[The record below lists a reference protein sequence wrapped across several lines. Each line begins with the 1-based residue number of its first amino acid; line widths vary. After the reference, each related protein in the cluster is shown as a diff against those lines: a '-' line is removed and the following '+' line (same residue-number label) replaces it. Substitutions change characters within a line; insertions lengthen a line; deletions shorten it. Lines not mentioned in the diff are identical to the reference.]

1 MRPESSN
8 RPLSTYAAGVTHAPP
23 LVLLVDDEPVV
34 LRMLEVNLRI
44 GGFEVRTAGSGR
56 DALVSA
62 EAEAPDAVVLD
73 LGLPD
78 LNGWD
83 VLDRLRAID
92 GFGETPVIVLSGLD
106 RDAVGERG
114 YAAVVYAFLTKPV
127 EPADLVE
134 TLRRAVSRTDA

>member
-1 MRPESSN
+1 
-8 RPLSTYAAGVTHAPP
+8 
-23 LVLLVDDEPVV
+23 VLLVDDEPVV

-56 DALVSA
+56 DALRSA
-62 EAEAPDAVVLD
+62 ESEPPDAVVLD

-78 LNGWD
+78 LDGWD
-83 VLDRLRAID
+83 VLDRLRVID
-92 GFGETPVIVLSGLD
+92 GLADAPVIVLSGLD

-114 YAAVVYAFLTKPV
+114 YAARVYAFLTKPV

-134 TLRRAVSRTDA
+134 TLRRAVAPTDA

>member
-1 MRPESSN
+1 MRTESSN
-8 RPLSTYAAGVTHAPP
+8 RPFGTYAACVTPVPP

-44 GGFEVRTAGSGR
+44 AGFEVRTAGSGR

-62 EAEAPDAVVLD
+62 ESEAPDAVVLD

-78 LNGWD
+78 LNGWE
-83 VLDRLRAID
+83 VLDRLRGID
-92 GFGETPVIVLSGLD
+92 GFGDAPVIVLSGLD

-114 YAAVVYAFLTKPV
+114 YAAGVYAFLTKPV